1 MPAYYQAPSS
11 RILQPLTAYGSETVT
26 IPSADDIAATL
37 TAWGLPCASAGVDAA
52 PQVLTYYFNLLNV
65 KQRPQV
71 KRHLAA
77 LSAVLHCRVTETETT
92 RAHFAL
98 SAPRPERVTIPFRAA
113 LQNKD
118 YNANRAPLT
127 ACIGYDS
134 QNEPVR
140 LDITKA
146 PHLLIA
152 GATGSGKSVCL
163 NTLINSLL
171 FRATPNDMRLLMVDT
186 KRVELSAYENL
197 PHLYAPIAKDGTE
210 AVKIVRELVRILRER
225 QAMMESRGVVD
236 ISQTEYPRILL
247 VIDELADLVL
257 MCKDEMNPL
266 LITLAQLGRAAGI
279 HLILATQRPTVDVV
293 TGLLKA
299 NVPCRIALQTASIRD
314 SMTILDHKGAEQLT
328 GKGDALLKT
337 PDRVEERRIQIAY
350 INRTDIDSV
359 AAWWKNNG
367 VIQGD

>member
-1 MPAYYQAPSS
+1 MGAYYQPPSS
-11 RILQPLTAYGSETVT
+11 RILQPATAYGGEGLT
-26 IPSADDIAATL
+26 IPKPESIAAAL
-37 TAWGLPCASAGVDAA
+37 TAWGLPCAPAGLDAA
-52 PQVLTYYFNLLNV
+52 PQVLTYHFDLANVRQRAKVKTLLS
-65 KQRPQV
+65 
-71 KRHLAA
+71 A
-77 LSAVLHCRVTETETT
+77 LSALLHTRITEAETT

-98 SAPRPERVTIPFRAA
+98 SVPRVERVTIPFRNA
-113 LQNKD
+113 LL
-118 YNANRAPLT
+118 NRAYNETKSPLS
-127 ACIGYDS
+127 ACLGYDTT
-134 QNEPVR
+134 NNPVI

-146 PHLLIA
+146 PHILIA

-171 FRATPNDMRLLMVDT
+171 FRATPNEMRLLMIDT
-186 KRVELSAYENL
+186 KRVELSAYEGL

-225 QAMMESRGVVD
+225 QEMLEAHGFTD
-236 ISQTEYPRILL
+236 ISQTEYPRIVL

-257 MCKDEMNPL
+257 MCKDEINPL

-314 SMTILDHKGAEQLT
+314 SITILDHKGAERLT
-328 GKGDALLKT
+328 GRGDALLKT
-337 PDRVEERRIQIAY
+337 PDRVEERRLQIAF
-350 INRTDIDSV
+350 INRTDINSV
-359 AAWWKNNG
+359 AEWWKHHGIINK
-367 VIQGD
+367 